1 MAKRIAIATIGTQG
15 DVQPYLS
22 LAVAL
27 KARGYSVVL
36 GAPSDFEELISRY
49 GIEFAS
55 LGSSIQQFLT
65 QARFESA
72 MSQSLLINGPALL
85 VQGQQIVDTA
95 ARLAWQMAQGADAII
110 ANMNTSF
117 AIDIAEAL
125 KIPVIMSALQPLNT
139 TSEFPL
145 CMYYGP
151 TFGPTLNRLSY
162 TTMTVQQIYYNLP
175 RNRLRRELMGLDS
188 RKRGGF
194 FKDTAGA
201 ALPTLYAYSPQLSP
215 RPRDWPKSA
224 FVTGFWT
231 LEDNTDWQPSPAFRE
246 FLAKGPAPVYIGFGS
261 MPFGAD
267 RNTQILKDAVGI
279 WGGRVVVARGWG
291 GINPDDLPPEI
302 FAIEKAPHDKLF
314 NYVQAVVHHGGAG
327 TTAAGLAHGKPT
339 FIVPQTVDQPF
350 WGRRVYE
357 LGCGPKPV
365 RLRRLTAEVLAESL
379 ADLTSNP
386 SYRLAAEALASRIAK
401 EDGLDKAIKVIERV
415 MEHFVP
421 GAKRRQRPLGVRASK
436 VVERVLPNVAASRGR
451 SRAGTVRRPFRASRS
466 PAE

>member
-27 KARGYSVVL
+27 KQHGYSVVL
-36 GAPSDFEELISRY
+36 GAPSDFEDLITRY
-49 GIEFAS
+49 GIEFWS
-55 LGSSIQQFLT
+55 LGGSIQQFLT
-65 QARFESA
+65 QARFENA

-85 VQGQQIVDTA
+85 RQGQMIVDTA
-95 ARLAWQMAQGADAII
+95 ARLAWKMAQGADAII

-125 KIPVIMSALQPLNT
+125 RIPVIMSALQPLNT

-151 TFGPTLNRLSY
+151 TFGPTLNRLTY

-194 FKDTAGA
+194 FKDTAGF

-215 RPRDWPKSA
+215 RPRDWPRSA
-224 FVTGFWT
+224 IVTGFWT
-231 LEDNTDWQPSPAFRE
+231 LEDVTGWQPSEAFRA
-246 FLAKGPAPVYIGFGS
+246 FLAKGEAPIYVGFGS

-267 RNTQILKDAVGI
+267 RNTQILKEAAQQ

-291 GINPDDLPPEI
+291 GINPADLPPEI
-302 FAIEKAPHDKLF
+302 FSIEKAPHDKLF
-314 NYVQAVVHHGGAG
+314 KYVRAVVHHGGAG
-327 TTAAGLAHGKPT
+327 TTAAGLALGKPT
-339 FIVPQTVDQPF
+339 FIVPQTVDQPY

-365 RLRRLTAEVLAESL
+365 RLRRLTSEILAESL
-379 ADLTSNP
+379 ADLASNA
-386 SYRLAAEALASRIAK
+386 SYQLAAEALASRLAT
-401 EDGLDKAIKVIERV
+401 EEGTDRAIKVIERV
-415 MEHFVP
+415 MDNFIP
-421 GAKRRQRPLGVRASK
+421 GDKQRRRPLSARASK
-436 VVERVLPNVAASRGR
+436 VVERVMPTMVPPRTRPRAA
-451 SRAGTVRRPFRASRS
+451 RPAR
-466 PAE
+466 PAAK

>member
-36 GAPSDFEELISRY
+36 GAPADFEDLVTRY

-65 QARFESA
+65 QARFENA
-72 MSQSLLINGPALL
+72 MSQSMLMNAPALL
-85 VQGQQIVDTA
+85 VQGQLIVDTA
-95 ARLAWQMAQGADAII
+95 ARLAWQMSQGADAII

-139 TSEFPL
+139 TSEFPV

-194 FKDTAGA
+194 FKDTSGS

-224 FVTGFWT
+224 IVTGFWT
-231 LEDNTDWQPSPAFRE
+231 LEDNTNWQPSEAFRA
-246 FLAKGPAPVYIGFGS
+246 FLAKGPAPVYVGFGS
-261 MPFGAD
+261 MPFGAE
-267 RNTQILKDAVGI
+267 RNTQILKEAVAL

-314 NYVQAVVHHGGAG
+314 RYVG
-327 TTAAGLAHGKPT
+327 TTAAGLAQGRPT

-357 LGCGPKPV
+357 LGCGPKPI
-365 RLRRLTAEVLAESL
+365 RLRRLTSENLAGAL
-379 ADLTSNP
+379 ADLSSTP
-386 SYRLAAEALASRIAK
+386 SYRVAAELLANRMAE
-401 EDGLDKAIKVIERV
+401 EDGVDKAIKVIERV
-415 MEHFVP
+415 MDNFVP
-421 GAKRRQRPLGVRASK
+421 GTRGHLRPLKVRASK
-436 VVERVLPNVAASRGR
+436 VVERVLPSVAATRGR
-451 SRAGTVRRPFRASRS
+451 VRTRPVKPSRPTRS
-466 PAE
+466 TAE